1 MTERRNK
8 MKEFK
13 ISIGIILFLLCLTT
27 LCFGAPF
34 LVSDPYPGPDNQ
46 PDGFLVV
53 EQGKPDTPVPLVK
66 NEQNLNYF
74 RWDLA
79 GVSKGTHNLTIYAE
93 SATWGR
99 SDPVPFV
106 LSIGILPPT
115 NIRLTK

>member
-1 MTERRNK
+1 
-8 MKEFK
+8 MKRFK
-13 ISIGIILFLLCLTT
+13 LTIGFAILLMNVWVFCSA
-27 LCFGAPF
+27 APF

-74 RWDLA
+74 RWDLV
-79 GVSKGTHNLTIYAE
+79 GLSKGVHNLTIYAE
-93 SATWGR
+93 SAVWGR

-106 LSIGILPPT
+106 LNIGINPPT